1 MPSFNKRGAMPRLA
15 NKARGVAETP
25 DTEGGGFN
33 APKVLRLSFHDCVR
47 YTDGSGGCD
56 GCLNWEGVGVWI
68 TDFKKRRLPDVNATN
83 NNGLRHSVEVLEAL
97 YTLPDFPP
105 NTPVLAAS
113 LRDSGKSRADLWA
126 LAGIVAVE
134 YGVEANNRK
143 CRGEQFLYSGGQ
155 CHQLQAGEYFARIMS

>member
-1 MPSFNKRGAMPRLA
+1 M
-15 NKARGVAETP
+15 
-25 DTEGGGFN
+25 
-33 APKVLRLSFHDCVR
+33 
-47 YTDGSGGCD
+47 
-56 GCLNWEGVGVWI
+56 
-68 TDFKKRRLPDVNATN
+68 NATN

-155 CHQLQAGEYFARIMS
+155 CHQLQAREYFARIMS